1 MKKNVSMND
10 IAPFI
15 IETVEKGG
23 TFRLYP
29 KGISMRPL
37 IRQGKDSVLLKS
49 PDTLNK
55 FDIVLYKRENGQ
67 YVLHRLLNAEG
78 NIVLCGD
85 NEILPERGVKKE
97 QIFAKVQTVYR
108 KEKPLSKEPWDM
120 KFYIFFIRARR
131 RLRLMWFKTAKT
143 FGRK

>member
-10 IAPFI
+10 IAPII
-15 IETVEKGG
+15 IETLEKGG

-67 YVLHRLLNAEG
+67 YVLHRLLEISNG
-78 NIVLCGD
+78 IILRGD
-85 NEILPERGVKKE
+85 NEISSEYGIKKE

-108 KEKPLSKEPWDM
+108 KEKPLSKEPRDM
-120 KFYIFFIRARR
+120 KFYIFFIRARKFV
-131 RLRLMWFKTAKT
+131 RLSLRKTLKT
-143 FGRK
+143 K